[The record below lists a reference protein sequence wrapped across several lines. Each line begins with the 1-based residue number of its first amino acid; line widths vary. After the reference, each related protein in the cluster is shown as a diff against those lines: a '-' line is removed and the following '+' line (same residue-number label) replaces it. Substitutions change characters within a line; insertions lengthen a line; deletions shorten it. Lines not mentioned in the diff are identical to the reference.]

1 MRAEQMIA
9 RAAGLMRRGPARP
22 APIMPPMVPLPDT
35 PSSAEV
41 SIGSKANCWFWNRSA
56 TARRQ
61 SGAPACTVMINSFG
75 S

>member
-1 MRAEQMIA
+1 
-9 RAAGLMRRGPARP
+9 
-22 APIMPPMVPLPDT
+22 MPPMVPLPDT

-41 SIGSKANCWFWNRSA
+41 SIGSKANCWFLESISDCTSA
-56 TARRQ
+56 